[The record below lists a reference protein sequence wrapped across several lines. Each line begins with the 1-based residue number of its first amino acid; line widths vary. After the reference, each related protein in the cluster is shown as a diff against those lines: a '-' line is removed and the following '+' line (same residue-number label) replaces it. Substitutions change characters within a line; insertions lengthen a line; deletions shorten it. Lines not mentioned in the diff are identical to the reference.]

1 MLVGLLS
8 AAGQECVSAGDTSS
22 AIIMRF
28 GGDVLLGARYEE
40 GVGDDVHRAFA
51 AFDLFRNDDITLV
64 NLENPVT
71 TRGKPRVKPFTFR
84 MHPRFLPVLPKA
96 GIDIVTLANNH
107 IYDFGREGLFDTIE
121 YLDSIG
127 VKRIGAGRN
136 DVEAR
141 TPVVVTTK
149 GKAIAFLGY
158 YGPGESPAATRTREG
173 VAPRN
178 LPIIREDIAGLK
190 RRNVDYIVVTF
201 HWGTEKA
208 TVPDKSQQIM
218 ARAVID
224 AGADA
229 VIGHHPHVLQ
239 GIEVYKHGVIAYSL
253 GNLVFGGNSRHTYDT
268 AVFEIML
275 TGEQRH
281 YRVIPVGVRKWAAT
295 ELQGEEGD
303 HVVRT
308 VRNLSRI
315 FNKSIFH

>member
-1 MLVGLLS
+1 MLSLLPLRL
-8 AAGQECVSAGDTSS
+8 SAGDAASPVVL
-22 AIIMRF
+22 RF

-40 GVGDDVHRAFA
+40 GVGEDMYRAFHE
-51 AFDLFRNDDITLV
+51 FELFRNDDITLV

-71 TRGKPRVKPFTFR
+71 TRGKARTKPFTFR
-84 MHPRFLPVLPKA
+84 MHPRFLPLLTKA
-96 GIDIVTLANNH
+96 GIDVVTLANNH

-127 VKRIGAGRN
+127 VKHVGAGRN
-136 DVEAR
+136 EDEAR
-141 TPVVVTTK
+141 TPVVVNTRGTTI
-149 GKAIAFLGY
+149 GFLGY
-158 YGPGESPAATRTREG
+158 YGPGESPAATRTRGG

-178 LPIIREDIAGLK
+178 LRIIREDIVRLK
-190 RRNVDYIVVTF
+190 EHKVDYIVVTF

-208 TVPDKSQQIM
+208 THPDKSQQAM

-239 GIEVYKHGVIAYSL
+239 GIELYKHGVIAYSL

-268 AVFEIML
+268 AVFEIQL
-275 TGEQRH
+275 NGNNRT
-281 YRVIPVGVRKWAAT
+281 YRLIPVGVREWSARV
-295 ELQGEEGD
+295 LEGDESD
-303 HVVRT
+303 HVVRK